1 MRHEI
6 TLKDVAARAGVSRTT
21 ASNVMSGGGRFSED
35 TRERVHRAMR
45 ELGYVYNRSAASLRT
60 QRTRTVGVM
69 VTHIASPFHAELLV
83 GLEAALTAAGFLSLV
98 ATTADDP
105 ARQDTLVAELR
116 EQRIAALAIVPA
128 TGTSP
133 GLLEQLAQAR
143 LPHVLMTRYLPG
155 VPAPYV
161 GPDDV
166 LGGRLAA
173 EHLLQHGSRSFAYVG
188 GSAGMVSRHDRRRG
202 IQLGLAAGGMD
213 PVQLQDIPGSSTG
226 PGGLLIGKQLL
237 AGGPLPDAIVCHS
250 DSVAFGV
257 YRALR
262 SSGRAQGIRI
272 IGYDNVHNAALWEP
286 PLTSV
291 ATNPITLGRAAA
303 QLILEQIGD
312 DPESVAD
319 DSTGSFRVL
328 PDGLSRVFEPQLMVR
343 ESCGCAATW

>member
-21 ASNVMSGGGRFSED
+21 ASNVMTGGGRFSTD
-35 TRERVHRAMR
+35 TRERVYRAMR
-45 ELGYVYNRSAASLRT
+45 ELGYVYNRSAATLRT
-60 QRTRTVGVM
+60 QRTRTVGVV

-83 GLEAALTAAGFLSLV
+83 GLEEGLTAAGFLLLV

-105 ARQDTLVAELR
+105 ARQEVLVAELR
-116 EQRIAALAIVPA
+116 EQRIAALALVPA

-133 GLLEQLAQAR
+133 SFIEHLTQAR

-155 VPAPYV
+155 VTAPYV

-173 EHLLQHGSRSFAYVG
+173 EHLLEHGCRTFAYVG
-188 GSAGMVSRHDRRRG
+188 GPATMVSRRDRRHG
-202 IQLGLAAGGMD
+202 IELGLASGTQIGE
-213 PVQLQDIPGSSTG
+213 LRDIPGSSSG
-226 PGGLLIGKQLL
+226 AGGVLIGKQLL
-237 AGGPLPDAIVCHS
+237 AAGPLPDAIICHS

-262 SSGRAQGIRI
+262 AGGHARSVRI
-272 IGYDNVHNAALWEP
+272 IGYDDVRTAALWEP

-291 ATNPITLGRAAA
+291 ATHPVALGRAAA
-303 QLILEQIGD
+303 QFILEQIGV
-312 DPESVAD
+312 ESDD
-319 DSTGSFRVL
+319 DS
-328 PDGLSRVFEPQLMVR
+328 PDSPRIVATGLSRIHRPELLIR
-343 ESCGCAATW
+343 ESCGCASRR

>member
-6 TLKDVAARAGVSRTT
+6 TLKDVAAHAGVSRTT
-21 ASNVMSGGGRFSED
+21 ASNVMTGGGRFSTD
-35 TRERVHRAMR
+35 TRERVYRAMR
-45 ELGYVYNRSAASLRT
+45 ELGYVYNRSAATLRT
-60 QRTRTVGVM
+60 QRTRTVGVV

-83 GLEAALTAAGFLSLV
+83 GLEAGLTAAGFLLLV

-105 ARQDTLVAELR
+105 ARQEVLVAELR

-133 GLLEQLAQAR
+133 SFVERLAEAR

-155 VPAPYV
+155 VTAPYV

-173 EHLLQHGSRSFAYVG
+173 EHLVAHGCRTFAYVG
-188 GSAGMVSRHDRRRG
+188 GPATMVSRSDRRRG
-202 IQLGLAAGGMD
+202 IELGLSGTGRQ
-213 PVQLQDIPGSSTG
+213 VRELRDIPGSSSG
-226 PGGLLIGKQLL
+226 AGGVLIGKQLL
-237 AGGPLPDAIVCHS
+237 SAGPLPDAIICHS

-262 SSGRAQGIRI
+262 AGGHARRVRI
-272 IGYDNVHNAALWEP
+272 IGYDDVRTAALWEP

-291 ATNPITLGRAAA
+291 ATYPVALGRASA
-303 QLILEQIGD
+303 QLILEQIGVE
-312 DPESVAD
+312 PEEDAPDGPRVVAA
-319 DSTGSFRVL
+319 
-328 PDGLSRVFEPQLMVR
+328 GLSRIYQPELLVR
-343 ESCGCAATW
+343 ESCGCASGW